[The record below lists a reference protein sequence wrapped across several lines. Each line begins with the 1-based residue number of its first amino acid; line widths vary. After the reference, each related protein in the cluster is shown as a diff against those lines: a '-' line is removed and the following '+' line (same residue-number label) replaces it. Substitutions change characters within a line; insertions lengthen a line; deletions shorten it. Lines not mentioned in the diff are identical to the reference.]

1 MCGAGTR
8 KIKPGSGAQ
17 SLGKR
22 WAEGHYLRDGLRPET
37 LVLLSAGEGGEA
49 GGRDWEGSKG

>member
-1 MCGAGTR
+1 M
-8 KIKPGSGAQ
+8 
-17 SLGKR
+17 GKR

-49 GGRDWEGSKG
+49 GGRDWERSKG